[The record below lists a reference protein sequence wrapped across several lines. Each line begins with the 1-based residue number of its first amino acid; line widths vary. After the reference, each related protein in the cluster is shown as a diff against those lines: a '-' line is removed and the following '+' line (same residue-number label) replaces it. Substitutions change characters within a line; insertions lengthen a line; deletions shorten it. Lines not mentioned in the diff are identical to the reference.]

1 MIDWQAEENLAQQEY
16 SLRRVAM
23 VRPNSKGIYAPSR
36 LQPDLVKMTLEKFAK
51 YLAVDSLVS
60 FEEDGYSNPQKRL
73 MYGYGLDCWYILDDS
88 ELE

>member
-16 SLRRVAM
+16 NLRRVAM
-23 VRPNSKGIYAPSR
+23 VRPNSKGIYA

-51 YLAVDSLVS
+51 YPAVDSLVS

-73 MYGYGLDCWYILDDS
+73 MYGYGLDCWYILDNS